1 MVYNQNNYFSK
12 FMRLSVVVLSF
23 LLAAGFS
30 VSAQQTL
37 KFGHVDSDA
46 VFSALP
52 DLTTVEQQME
62 VEYKKQETQ
71 LTSMQEQLKTDQQKY
86 MAEANGLTPEVRA
99 EREKG
104 LMQMNERVQT
114 FYTLAQQ
121 QLQAK
126 ENELKTPL
134 VKKVQD
140 AIQQVGE
147 ENGFLYIFEEKAGLA
162 VYHSAKS
169 VDVTPLVKTK
179 LGIN

>member
-1 MVYNQNNYFSK
+1 
-12 FMRLSVVVLSF
+12 MRLSVVVLSF
-23 LLAAGFS
+23 LLTAALS
-30 VSAQQTL
+30 VSAQQAL

-52 DLTTVEQQME
+52 DLASVEKQME

-71 LTSMQEQLKTDQQKY
+71 LTSMQEQLKADQQKY
-86 MAEANGLTPEVRA
+86 ISEAKSLTPEVRA
-99 EREKG
+99 EREQS

-140 AIQQVGE
+140 AIRQVGD
-147 ENGFLYIFEEKAGLA
+147 ENGFIYIFEEKAGLT
-162 VYHSAKS
+162 VYHSTKS